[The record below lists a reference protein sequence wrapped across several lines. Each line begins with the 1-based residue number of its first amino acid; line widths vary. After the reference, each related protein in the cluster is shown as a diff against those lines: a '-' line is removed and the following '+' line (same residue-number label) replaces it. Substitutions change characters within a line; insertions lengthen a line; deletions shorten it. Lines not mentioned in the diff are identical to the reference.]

1 MKIVRLEAENVKRLR
16 AVRIEPTG
24 DLVVIGGRNAQGKTS
39 VLDAIEMAL
48 GGTKAIPDVP
58 IRRGEDSARVVLQL
72 DGKDGL
78 TVTRKFTAKG
88 SYLDVRKADGSKPAS
103 PQALLDSLCN
113 RVAFDPLSWI
123 RAKPAEQAET
133 LRRLVGIDFTAV
145 DAERKRLYDLRTDAN
160 RRAKQEAAAADGM
173 GIIQAPDE
181 PISVAGLMAELRR
194 RQDINRD
201 VSARMQRFS
210 EQQKRLSD
218 LQRQADETEAEI
230 QRLKTKLGE
239 LRERCQK
246 GEAWIATEQAELD
259 KIETG
264 SMAADVGEVERQIAD
279 SERINAA
286 VRNKQ
291 KQRQHRDQ
299 AQAAEAKA
307 AELTKAIDKIDE
319 QKAAELA
326 AAAWPIPGLGF
337 DAAGGVTFSGL
348 PLDQASGMEQN
359 RIAVAIGLALNPKLP
374 VILIRDGSLLDE
386 DAMRA
391 VAQQATA
398 AGAQVWLERVGKG
411 AECSV
416 VIEDGEVE

>member
-1 MKIVRLEAENVKRLR
+1 MKIIRLEAENVKRLR

-48 GGTKAIPDVP
+48 GGTKAIPEVP

-72 DGKDGL
+72 DGPDGL
-78 TVTRKFTAKG
+78 TVTRRFTSKG

-123 RAKPAEQAET
+123 RSKPAEQAET
-133 LRRLVGIDFTAV
+133 LRRLVGIDFTAA

-160 RRAKQEAAAADGM
+160 RQAKQEAAAADGM

-201 VSARMQRFS
+201 VSARMQRFG
-210 EQQKRLSD
+210 EQQKRLMD
-218 LQRQADETEAEI
+218 LQRQANETEAEI

-246 GEAWIATEQAELD
+246 GEAWVATEQTELD

-264 SMAADVGEVERQIAD
+264 SMSADVGEVERQIAD

-291 KQRQHRDQ
+291 QQRQHRDH
-299 AQAAEAKA
+299 AQAEEDKA

-319 QKAAELA
+319 QKAATLA

-337 DAAGGVTFSGL
+337 DAAGGVTFNGL